1 MKLEIIERQIKEL
14 EEAKEEMLQ
23 EYKKDGNWK
32 KLTVQAYEFDKESDR
47 LTESK
52 RLEEKRISDIS
63 EEMAMEVYLRP
74 EEYFMGGEY

>member
-14 EEAKEEMLQ
+14 EEAKVEMLQ
-23 EYKKDGNWK
+23 EYNKDNNWK

-52 RLEEKRISDIS
+52 RLEEKRLELKAD
-63 EEMAMEVYLRP
+63 A
-74 EEYFMGGEY
+74 YFVRLHNDMGY